1 MLKMSHIASNDRFCS
16 DMTLLQR
23 IEYSQISTYFIVKP
37 GTYTQQQLLSWKQM
51 EAYNYFESGYIREVL
66 SMAFG
71 SGSSRYVVLKA
82 KVKTSQHS
90 PDNEHEPWIIARLDG
105 HIVCA
110 HCTCKA
116 R

>member
-1 MLKMSHIASNDRFCS
+1 
-16 DMTLLQR
+16 
-23 IEYSQISTYFIVKP
+23 
-37 GTYTQQQLLSWKQM
+37 M
-51 EAYNYFESGYIREVL
+51 EAYNYFESGYVREVL

-71 SGSSRYVVLKA
+71 SGSSRYVDLKA

-110 HCTCKA
+110 HCTCKPGNYSCISVFWKCFILVILPT
-116 R
+116 